1 MKLKEIGNLVEGA
14 VYGYQD
20 MEVATVLPPDEAQEG
35 DLTFLFDRSV
45 QTKAGAV
52 VSSMQVKGKSGI
64 IVDDTKEAMYR
75 LLKSLARVE
84 KPRGISPKADIE
96 DGAQLPESCTVEAF
110 ATIGKNTIIGENVYI
125 GAHSY
130 VDRDVLIGDNCHIH
144 PNVVIYAH
152 TQLGTFVVV
161 GANSVI
167 GKEGFGYIKHDKY
180 ERIRHVGGVLVERYV
195 DLGSNVTVDR
205 GTIGNTII
213 GEGTKV
219 DNQVHIAHNVRI
231 GKNCLIMGQS
241 GIAGSSRI
249 GNNVVI
255 CGQVGISDH
264 LQVEDDVI
272 VYAKSGVFKSL
283 ERGRKYSGTPAREHG
298 AVLRAIARLY
308 GRNRLGP

>member
-1 MKLKEIGNLVEGA
+1 M
-14 VYGYQD
+14 
-20 MEVATVLPPDEAQEG
+20 
-35 DLTFLFDRSV
+35 SV

-64 IVDDTKEAMYR
+64 VVNDAKEAMFR
-75 LLKSLARVE
+75 LLKALAQVE
-84 KPRGISPKADIE
+84 KPQGISPRADIE
-96 DGAQLPESCTVEAF
+96 DGAQLAKSCTVEAF
-110 ATIGKNTIIGENVYI
+110 ATIKKGAIVGKNVHI

-130 VDRDVLIGDNCHIH
+130 IDRDVLIGDNSHIH
-144 PNVVIYAH
+144 PNVVLYKN
-152 TQLGTFVVV
+152 TQLGKFVVV

-167 GKEGFGYIKHDKY
+167 GKEGFGYIKHERY
-180 ERIRHVGGVLVERYV
+180 EKIRHVGGVIAEDYVE
-195 DLGSNVTVDR
+195 LGSNVTVDC
-205 GTIGNTII
+205 GTIGNTTI
-213 GEGTKV
+213 GEGTKI
-219 DNQVHIAHNVRI
+219 DNQVHIGHNVRI

-249 GNNVVI
+249 GNNVII

-308 GRNRLGP
+308 RSSAVGL